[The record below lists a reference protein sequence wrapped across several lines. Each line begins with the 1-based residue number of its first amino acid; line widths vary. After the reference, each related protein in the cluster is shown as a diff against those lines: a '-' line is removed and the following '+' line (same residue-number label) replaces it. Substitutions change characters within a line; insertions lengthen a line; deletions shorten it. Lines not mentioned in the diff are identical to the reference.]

1 MKLFDQA
8 LELEV
13 LKNICEGTDKVSS
26 TLLGTVNNSYFYT
39 SIAQETFNRIKV
51 IARERSTIPTWSDL
65 CTDPILSENTREIL
79 RNFDT
84 SLVGNVKDGN
94 ELVKNLNNFRKCR
107 ILHSIAERIQTEII
121 KDSIDIDKIYGEVN
135 EDIASANSGQD
146 ISECFTHI
154 GLHSNTKDKLYE
166 ILMGSAQRY
175 ILTGFNGWDNENGG
189 IPRGK
194 LGIIAATTGS
204 GKSLCANQ
212 LAINMAKNGAK
223 VCIVP
228 LEMSASDMLQRF
240 LANTS
245 DLTMS
250 QLTKAQ
256 ELTKKQREDAWKTF
270 RELEKRIATMG
281 ISIDLFNPREDIT
294 MESLLFLLKPFE
306 YECIIIDY
314 IGLLKGFE
322 GDDQWRKM
330 GDAVRFAKR
339 WAEATGTSVIVL
351 AQLKEDMVIKAS
363 KAMKDHADL
372 MWTWHSGKLSDNT
385 EGKATVRI
393 EPQKGRNQA
402 QTGFLLTIDF
412 KNMTMRDATKEEEEA
427 WNEKHNKNETPKTK
441 TAAAMKSGEIDID
454 YSEL

>member
-13 LKNICEGTDKVSS
+13 LKNICGGNDKISS
-26 TLLGTVNNSYFYT
+26 TLLGTINDSYFYT
-39 SIAQETFNRIKV
+39 SIAQESFNRIKT
-51 IARERSTIPTWSDL
+51 IARDKSKIPSWMELS
-65 CTDPILSENTREIL
+65 TDPILSENTREIL
-79 RNFDT
+79 RNFDV
-84 SLVGNVKDGN
+84 SLLTDINAGK
-94 ELVKNLNNFRKCR
+94 ELIKNLNNFRKCR
-107 ILHSIAERIQTEII
+107 ILHGIAEKIQTEII
-121 KDSIDIDKIYGEVN
+121 KDSIDIDKIYNNVN
-135 EDIASANSGQD
+135 EDIATANSGQD

-154 GLHSNTKDKLYE
+154 GQGSNTKERLYE
-166 ILMGSAQRY
+166 ILMGTAQRY
-175 ILTGFNGWDNENGG
+175 ILSGFNGWDNENGG

-212 LAINMAKNGAK
+212 LALNMASYGAK

-228 LEMSASDMLQRF
+228 LEMNATDMLQRF
-240 LANTS
+240 LANLS
-245 DLTMS
+245 NLNMS
-250 QLTKAQ
+250 QLTKANN
-256 ELTKKQREDAWKTF
+256 LKKNEREEAYKIF
-270 RELEKRIATMG
+270 RNFEKRIATMG

-294 MESLLFLLKPFE
+294 MENLLFLLKPFE

-330 GDAVRFAKR
+330 GEAVRFAKR
-339 WAEATGTSVIVL
+339 WAEATGTSVIIL

-372 MWTWHSGKLSDNT
+372 MWTWHSGKLSENT
-385 EGKATVRI
+385 EGKATVMI
-393 EPQKGRNQA
+393 EPQKGRNQS

-412 KNMTMRDATKEEEEA
+412 KNMTMQDATPEEKQLWE
-427 WNEKHNKNETPKTK
+427 EKHHKNETPKNK
-441 TAAAMKSGEIDID
+441 TSTAMKSGEIDVSYD
-454 YSEL
+454 DL